1 MGYDFMMD
9 WVWVWGW
16 WSMGLWFFFRRLFL
30 SLLLLLLLL
39 LPCLL
44 YHVYPF
50 ILRVWDSD
58 HLISLV

>member
-39 LPCLL
+39 PCLL